1 MKKIAFLLVL
11 LFALNNTVLTVGA
24 ADALSGTAVSIVH
37 DGETR
42 IVSLENGYTAE
53 VSFTVEPMAEEALR
67 ASATTRSKF
76 TSTMKIKNS
85 LGMTIQTLNAVGVFD
100 TNGVV
105 TIPVDAYGSGS
116 SGNVSNPSNSLGPRG
131 YSSWVKVRL
140 TGSVPGH
147 VATFDYTCT
156 ITCDANKNSTAA
168 WE

>member
-11 LFALNNTVLTVGA
+11 LFALNNTVLTVDA

-85 LGMTIQTLNAVGVFD
+85 LYTDSWIY
-100 TNGVV
+100 TN
-105 TIPVDAYGSGS
+105 
-116 SGNVSNPSNSLGPRG
+116 N
-131 YSSWVKVRL
+131 RL
-140 TGSVPGH
+140 LLRTGSLPKH
-147 VATFDYTCT
+147 NPNHKWF
-156 ITCDANKNSTAA
+156 
-168 WE
+168 

>member
-1 MKKIAFLLVL
+1 MKKIALLLVL
-11 LFALNNTVLTVGA
+11 LLALNSTVLAAGA
-24 ADALSGTAVSIVH
+24 AEAFSDAAVGIVH

-53 VSFTVEPMAEEALR
+53 VSFMVEPMAEETLR
-67 ASATTRSKF
+67 ASVTTRNKF

-85 LGMTIQTLNAVGVFD
+85 VGMTIQTLNAVGVFD

-105 TIPVDAYGSGS
+105 AIPVDAYGSGS
-116 SGNVSNPSNSLGPRG
+116 SGNVSNPSNSLGPSG

-156 ITCDANKNSTAA
+156 ITCDANKNSTAS